1 MNAVQ
6 RRYSV
11 LLAAALSALALIA
24 GLAGPPLQASAAGQA
39 AVLSRPL
46 PTEPDDYDVLAAT
59 GDWIWAVLPSDSAS
73 DSSSL
78 SKNGGRTWTHHI
90 DMPSEGGWFTAG
102 GGRLAYF
109 STDEDGLSGPDYFY
123 PKRISGDGGWGEFW
137 SVAAMGS
144 TATLSSNLN
153 LVRAGKTNTKV
164 TFAALPK
171 KLVKP
176 TNRYAFTADSS
187 YLVRITSTAGAAD
200 YASVVDVKTAKSL
213 GRLTL
218 PRTAQHQVSGSAL
231 YSLTGTKK
239 GLKLCRQ
246 PLPSGRPTCSTVVGG
261 DQRTADATLYQFG
274 ANAIVRPSPRAA
286 PLLVAAAGAVTA
298 VRLPAGTASWKR
310 DGTGDPSRPLLRTVD
325 ADGWP
330 HHLRVN
336 ADGSTTEYLAVKAA
350 PMELWSLALAP
361 NALFSTSRSS
371 DGWVGKRWALGA
383 TSLGEPEPGLAV
395 EQVSG
400 SRWVVQDAEYRRF
413 VYDVGHRGV
422 EIDDGLLSGPYLLQD
437 DDLSLVTG
445 RRIATT
451 RALGIFGSLVAE
463 RVAAPRGQQGYW
475 VGLRDLAT
483 GTARS
488 APIRLNEKGSIYA
501 GVSMWGDWLGL
512 MPTARS
518 ARVVNRRTGRVLN
531 HTGYLEYVGDG
542 FAVLSDS
549 KRALSLWR
557 FATNKVIPVGTGS
570 NADTFDVNGDRIAYS
585 AGTRVIVKTI
595 AGVGTSRPR
604 LLGALTSGRATRKS
618 PWRVAI
624 DLTKPVA
631 PGTLVIR
638 DQAGRVVRT
647 LATAASVTGSL
658 RGLSWTGR
666 DVTGKQLKGRF
677 TWELI
682 AAAPDGS
689 GFAVSVT
696 GTGRAGG
703 TIVAG

>member
-6 RRYSV
+6 RRCSF
-11 LLAAALSALALIA
+11 LLAAALAALALIA
-24 GLAGPPLQASAAGQA
+24 GLAGPATPSAAAPHGGT
-39 AVLSRPL
+39 VSRPL
-46 PTEPDDYDVLAAT
+46 PTEPDDYEVLAAT
-59 GDWIWAVLPSDSAS
+59 GDWIWTVLPSDSAS

-90 DMPSEGGWFTAG
+90 GMPSEGGWFTAG
-102 GGRLAYF
+102 AGRLAYF
-109 STDEDGLSGPDYFY
+109 STDEDGLSGPSFFY
-123 PKRISGDGGWGEFW
+123 PKRITGDGGWGEFW

-153 LVRAGKTNTKV
+153 LVRAGQSNTRV
-164 TFAALPK
+164 TFTALPK

-176 TNRYAFTADSS
+176 TNSYSFTADSS
-187 YLVRITSTAGAAD
+187 YLVRLTSTAGTAD
-200 YASVVDVKTAKSL
+200 YASVVDVATAKSV

-231 YSLTGTKK
+231 YSLTGTKH
-239 GLKLCRQ
+239 GLQLCRQ
-246 PLPSGRPTCSTVVGG
+246 PLPSGSPTCSTVVGG
-261 DQRTADATLYQFG
+261 DQRKASATLYQFG
-274 ANAIVRPSPRAA
+274 VNAIVRPSPKAA
-286 PLLVAAAGAVTA
+286 PLLVSAAGAVTA

-310 DGTGDPSRPLLRTVD
+310 DGTGDPSRPLLRTID
-325 ADGWP
+325 TDGWP

-336 ADGSTTEYLAVKAA
+336 ADGSTTEYRAVKAVT
-350 PMELWSLALAP
+350 MELWSLALAP

-383 TSLGEPEPGLAV
+383 TSLGEPEPALDV

-400 SRWVVQDAEYRRF
+400 SRWVVQDAAYRRF
-413 VYDVGHRGV
+413 VYDEGRRGV
-422 EIDDGLLSGPYLLQD
+422 EINDGLLSGPYLLQD

-451 RALGIFGSLVAE
+451 RALGIFGSLLAE
-463 RVAAPRGQQGYW
+463 RVAAPKGRKGYW
-475 VGLRDLAT
+475 VRLRDVAAES
-483 GTARS
+483 GQS
-488 APIRLNEKGSIYA
+488 APIRLNEKGSIYT

-512 MPTARS
+512 MPTART

-531 HTGYLEYVGDG
+531 HTGYLEYIGDG

-557 FATNKVIPVGTGS
+557 FATNKVTPVGTGS
-570 NADTFDVNGDRIAYS
+570 NAGTYDVNGNRVVYS
-585 AGTRVIVKTI
+585 DGKRVIVKTI

-604 LLGALTSGRATRKS
+604 LLGALTSGRATKKS
-618 PWRVAI
+618 PWKVAI

-631 PGTLVIR
+631 AGTLVIR

-647 LATAASVTGSL
+647 LATAASETGSL
-658 RGLSWTGR
+658 RGLSWSGR
-666 DVTGKQLKGRF
+666 DVTGKQLKGRY
-677 TWELI
+677 TWELL
-682 AAAPDGS
+682 AAAKDGS

-696 GTGRAGG
+696 GSGRAGG